1 MAVKTSYSCTVEDS
15 EIVHLVTLSNGE
27 RIGIHELEDGLSISS
42 WNATDIEPDA
52 YLCKIDADGI
62 KVYSNSGDAA
72 GNLIQ
77 AVQVRPKRKDG

>member
-1 MAVKTSYSCTVEDS
+1 MAVKTAYSCVVENA

-42 WNATDIEPDA
+42 WNATDVEPDA

-62 KVYSNSGDAA
+62 KVYCNSGDAA
-72 GNLIQ
+72 GNLCQ
-77 AVQVRPKRKDG
+77 SVKVKL